1 MATEQD
7 DNRYE
12 TGKIYKIVCYDTGEV
27 YVGSTTLRLEDRLKC
42 HLLKHNRCCSKQI
55 IERDNYY
62 IELIEQYP
70 CKLKQELLWRERYY
84 FDTMECINKIPPIVS
99 VEETEQHIIDMRNN
113 PQFKAKQA
121 AYTKKWREKN
131 AVKLKASK
139 KKYNEENKE
148 LISATSKIYREK
160 NAETIKVNKA
170 KQYEERKAKGFET
183 YTCMCG
189 GTYSNRG
196 GNKQRH
202 EKTKLHIKYCQ
213 NLSQDVSG
221 VEESK
226 NEE

>member
-27 YVGSTTLRLEDRLKC
+27 YVGSTTLRLEDRLKS
-42 HLLKHNRCCSKQI
+42 HLSKHSRCCSKQI

-84 FDTMECINKIPPIVS
+84 FDTMLCINKIPPIVS
-99 VEETEQHIIDMRNN
+99 VEEAEQHIIDMRNN

-131 AVKLKASK
+131 AVKLKADK
-139 KKYNEENKE
+139 KKYQEENKE
-148 LISATSKIYREK
+148 AISAS
-160 NAETIKVNKA
+160 
-170 KQYEERKAKGFET
+170 RK
-183 YTCMCG
+183 
-189 GTYSNRG
+189 
-196 GNKQRH
+196 
-202 EKTKLHIKYCQ
+202 
-213 NLSQDVSG
+213 D
-221 VEESK
+221 EESVAWK
-226 NEE
+226 KT